1 MSKSRISPVLVRSV
15 SAVAVLLVCLGATQ
29 LWAARTITDQ
39 EVSSATDASQRA
51 DQFRDQLESESRSTY
66 YMTHALDPFVRDQNG
81 VVRPEEMQ
89 TFLLGAAEHGQFIRS
104 VSVAPNNK
112 IAYIAPTLG
121 NKAALGLNLEDQP
134 EQWPAI
140 KAVIDG
146 APSTLVGPINLVQ
159 GGRGFAYRLP
169 IVLANGRYWGLA
181 STMIDA
187 DTYLN
192 TTARTSNVSADS
204 AQLRLANPDGSLG
217 EVFWGSPT
225 TLPGKQSVINVQPI
239 GANWVLSVAIPP
251 VATSVAYPTMIGGAI
266 ASVLLALL
274 VFVAIWGW
282 QRRTVVARRLDA
294 LSRHAPGMLFQFKTD
309 DDGPPSILYVS
320 DGARAM
326 FGVTPEDAVND
337 LSVLQERVDPAD
349 ATAALIAI
357 DKAVETGEPWHQR
370 IRIRDADGHLHWYV
384 VDADSERADGGS
396 WIWHGFLADSA
407 AEVAAEDQLSLSASV
422 FASTHDGVLIM
433 DRHGDVVDI
442 NPAFST
448 LTGYQIGDLVGRPVL
463 EMLGAGLT
471 TGAVLADMQRGL
483 ARHGFWRGD
492 FTHRTKSGQV
502 TSSPFAVS
510 AVKESSGDLSH
521 YVAVFG
527 SFNPLRDDIVTGLP
541 SRRIFDDRLSQFV
554 ESASSQADTIALL
567 VIGLDRFKDVNETMG
582 HQVGDL
588 VLRVVAERLRSQVA
602 HPNVVA
608 RLGSDEFAVMFG
620 PGAEIEKIDAL
631 VVAIFESLALPIEV
645 ADMTVH
651 ITASMGISVFPDD
664 TSTAAGLLTNAN
676 QAMRIAKEDGRNR
689 YYYFT
694 ARMQN
699 EAHERAELTAAL
711 RDAIGNGELHV
722 EFQPILSLKS
732 GETHKAEALLRWNHP
747 DRGSISPDVFIPI
760 AEQAGLIKEC
770 GDFVLTHV
778 IEIAGRVRE
787 IDPNF
792 QISMNMSPTEISDE
806 NGLHGARMQRIA
818 AAGLPGSALVLEIT
832 EGVMLDRSS
841 STRENIGL
849 YREAGLEFAIDDFG
863 TGYSS
868 LSYLQELDVDFIKID
883 RSFVS
888 GLPADSDSL
897 SLCQAII
904 EMAHRLGLRVIAEG
918 IETQGQRD
926 VLVGVGCDY
935 GQGFLFARS
944 VSADGLLERLRA
956 ADR

>member
-1 MSKSRISPVLVRSV
+1 MSKSRISPALVRSV
-15 SAVAVLLVCLGATQ
+15 SAVAVLLACLGATQ
-29 LWAARTITDQ
+29 LAAAKTVADQ
-39 EVSSATDASQRA
+39 EASSAADTTQRA

-66 YMTHALDPFVRDQNG
+66 YMTHAIDLFVKDQNG
-81 VVRPEEMQ
+81 IVKPTEMQ
-89 TFLLGAAEHGQFIRS
+89 TFLLGPAEHGQFIRS

-121 NKAALGLNLEDQP
+121 NKAALGLNLEDEP
-134 EQWPAI
+134 AQWPAI
-140 KAVIDG
+140 KAIIDG

-169 IVLANGRYWGLA
+169 IVLPNDQYWGLA

-187 DTYLN
+187 DNYLN
-192 TTARTSNVSADS
+192 TTARTSNVSAES
-204 AQLRLANPDGSLG
+204 AQLRLVNSDGSLG
-217 EVFWGSPT
+217 DVFWGSPT
-225 TLPGKQSVINVQPI
+225 ALPGKQAVINVQPI

-251 VATSVAYPTMIGGAI
+251 VAASSAYPTMIGGAI
-266 ASVLLALL
+266 ASVLLAVL

-282 QRRTVVARRLDA
+282 QRRNVVAQRLDA
-294 LSRHAPGMLFQFKTD
+294 LSRHAPGMMFQFRTD
-309 DDGPPSILYVS
+309 ENGSTSILYVS

-326 FGVTPEDAVND
+326 FGVNPDDAIRNPAA
-337 LSVLQERVDPAD
+337 LQERVDPAD
-349 ATAALIAI
+349 ATAALVAI
-357 DKAVETGEPWHQR
+357 RKAVETGEPWHQR
-370 IRIRDADGHLHWYV
+370 IRMLDADGHLHWYV
-384 VDADSERADGGS
+384 VDADSEPAEGGTQ
-396 WIWHGFLADSA
+396 IWHGFLADSA

-433 DRHGDVVDI
+433 DRNGGVVDI

-448 LTGYQIGDLVGRPVL
+448 LTGYQIGDLAGQPVL
-463 EMLGAGLT
+463 EMLGKGLT
-471 TGAVLADMQRGL
+471 TAAVFADMQRGL

-510 AVKESSGDLSH
+510 AVKERSGSLSH

-541 SRRIFDDRLSQFV
+541 SRRIFDDRLSQYI
-554 ESASSQADTIALL
+554 ESATPETDTVALL
-567 VIGLDRFKDVNETMG
+567 VIGLDRFKAVNETMG
-582 HQVGDL
+582 HQFGDL

-602 HPNVVA
+602 RPNLVA

-620 PGAEIEKIDAL
+620 PGAEVEQIDAL
-631 VVAIFESLALPIEV
+631 VVAIFESLAQPIEV
-645 ADMTVH
+645 ADLDIH
-651 ITASMGISVFPDD
+651 ITASMGISVFPND
-664 TSTAAGLLTNAN
+664 TTTAAGLLTNAN

-694 ARMQN
+694 AQMQT
-699 EAHERAELTAAL
+699 EAHDRAELTAAL
-711 RDAIGNGELHV
+711 RAAIDNGELHV

-732 GETHKAEALLRWNHP
+732 GDTHKAEALLRWNHP
-747 DRGSISPDVFIPI
+747 DRGSIPPDVFIPI
-760 AEQAGLIKEC
+760 AEQAGLIKEL

-778 IEIAGRVRE
+778 IEVAQRARAVVP
-787 IDPNF
+787 DF
-792 QISMNMSPTEISDE
+792 QISINMSPTEISDE
-806 NGLHGARMQRIA
+806 NGLHSSRLERITN
-818 AAGLPGSALVLEIT
+818 AGLPGSALVLEIT

-841 STRENIGL
+841 RTRENIGL

-883 RSFVS
+883 RSFVN
-888 GLPADSDSL
+888 GLPEEVDSL

-918 IETQGQRD
+918 VETQGQRD

-935 GQGFLFARS
+935 GQGFLFSRS
-944 VSADGLLERLRA
+944 VSPDALLERLGKA
-956 ADR
+956 EG